1 MLNLNSILIGSAEP
15 KELAGFYEKV
25 FQKKPDMDDGG
36 WYGWQVG
43 SSYFSIGEHSEIKGE
58 AKEPQRILLDFE
70 TSEVKEEFEHAM
82 RFYHY
87 IIERG
92 EQVQCLVLEA
102 PPSEW
107 SSVVNVFEA
116 VLHHEQDVT
125 KLIHTLVDLA
135 LQYKDDATHKF
146 LQWFV
151 AEQREEEFSAG
162 QVLKKTKIAAEDSD
176 AFVLLDQELEKRK
189 I

>member
-1 MLNLNSILIGSAEP
+1 M
-15 KELAGFYEKV
+15 
-25 FQKKPDMDDGG
+25 
-36 WYGWQVG
+36 
-43 SSYFSIGEHSEIKGE
+43 
-58 AKEPQRILLDFE
+58 KEPILSALNQQLNRELYSAYLYLSMAAYFDAHQLKGFAHWMHMQ
-70 TSEVKEEFEHAM
+70 VKEEFEHAM

>member
-1 MLNLNSILIGSAEP
+1 MPQTDYKSFN
-15 KELAGFYEKV
+15 
-25 FQKKPDMDDGG
+25 
-36 WYGWQVG
+36 
-43 SSYFSIGEHSEIKGE
+43 HKGKWM
-58 AKEPQRILLDFE
+58 KEPILSALNQQLNRELYSAYLYLSMAAYFDAHQLKGFAHWMHMQ
-70 TSEVKEEFEHAM
+70 VKEEFEHAM

>member
-1 MLNLNSILIGSAEP
+1 MPQTDYKSFN
-15 KELAGFYEKV
+15 
-25 FQKKPDMDDGG
+25 
-36 WYGWQVG
+36 
-43 SSYFSIGEHSEIKGE
+43 HKGKWM
-58 AKEPQRILLDFE
+58 KEPILSALNQQLNRELYSAYLYLSMAAYFDAHKLKGFAHWMHMQ
-70 TSEVKEEFEHAM
+70 VKEEFEHAM

-107 SSVVNVFEA
+107 SSVVNVFKA

-146 LQWFV
+146 LQLFV